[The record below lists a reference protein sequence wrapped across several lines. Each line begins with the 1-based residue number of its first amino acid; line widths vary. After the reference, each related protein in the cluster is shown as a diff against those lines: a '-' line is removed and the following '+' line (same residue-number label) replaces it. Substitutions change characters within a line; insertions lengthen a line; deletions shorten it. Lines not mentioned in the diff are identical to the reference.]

1 MKRIVIIFALL
12 PLLWHCQN
20 RPSRTELEQQNDSL
34 MVVAAEKE
42 SQMNEMVSTL
52 GEIEA
57 NLRIIKEKEKLI
69 ALKAGEGDTQGTSA
83 DEINKDIRLIYDL
96 MVQNKERIQSLD
108 EQLRKA
114 GIESSR
120 LNRLVNSMNEKLR
133 EKDMELMKLNELLKN
148 KDMEIDDMTY
158 AMADMEIAL
167 DSLKTANQATLEAL
181 SSTKDDLYTA
191 YYAIGTRSELKDKNI
206 ISREGFL
213 FFGRTLVLEED
224 FDKSYFTPVN
234 ILTTDTIPTY
244 QTRAKVLSTHPDGS
258 YILEKDENGFQQVII
273 KNKELFWSVSK
284 YLVLQVN

>member
-1 MKRIVIIFALL
+1 MKRIVIILALL
-12 PLLWHCQN
+12 PLLWNCQN

-34 MVVAAEKE
+34 MVAAADKE
-42 SQMNEMVSTL
+42 SQMNDMVNTL

-57 NLRIIKEKEKLI
+57 NLRIIKEKEKII
-69 ALKAGEGDTQGTSA
+69 ALKAGEGDTRGASA

-108 EQLRKA
+108 EQLRKS
-114 GIESSR
+114 GIETSR
-120 LNRLVNSMNEKLR
+120 LNRLINGLNEKLR
-133 EKDMELMKLNELLKN
+133 EKDMDLMKLSELLKN

-158 AMADMEIAL
+158 AIAGMEITL
-167 DSLKTANQATLEAL
+167 DSLKTANKETLEAL

-191 YYAIGTRSELKDKNI
+191 YYAIGTRSELKEKNI

-224 FDKSYFTPVN
+224 FDKSYFSRVN

-244 QTRAKVLSTHPDGS
+244 QTRVKVLTTHPDGS
-258 YILEKDENGFQQVII
+258 YLLEKDESGYQQVII
-273 KNKELFWSVSK
+273 KNKDLFWSVSR
-284 YLVLQVN
+284 YLVLQVS